1 MYATVLDR
9 SINLTFHGIGEPQRP
24 LETNEA
30 AVWVSR
36 DRFLSLLDAV
46 MGREDVRITID
57 DGNASDVEQV
67 LPALRERG
75 LSATFF
81 VVAGRLGM
89 PHFLDADGV
98 RSLAADGMEIGCHG
112 MRHRLWRGLDD
123 SALREELVQAKA
135 MLEEIVERPVS
146 EAACPF
152 GSYDRRVLRALRS
165 SGYRRVYTSDRG
177 TARSGDFLQA
187 RNSVGPRDEPDLLRC
202 IASLEARPYG
212 TLGRRA
218 KLTVKRWR

>member
-46 MGREDVRITID
+46 VGREDVRITID

-81 VVAGRLGM
+81 VVAGR
-89 PHFLDADGV
+89 
-98 RSLAADGMEIGCHG
+98 
-112 MRHRLWRGLDD
+112 RLR
-123 SALREELVQAKA
+123 
-135 MLEEIVERPVS
+135 LE
-146 EAACPF
+146 
-152 GSYDRRVLRALRS
+152 
-165 SGYRRVYTSDRG
+165 
-177 TARSGDFLQA
+177 
-187 RNSVGPRDEPDLLRC
+187 
-202 IASLEARPYG
+202 
-212 TLGRRA
+212 
-218 KLTVKRWR
+218 